1 MNIGYPMYVG
11 GILSFLNPMK
21 YVGEAVVDILREILW
36 GIIRSV
42 LWVIDIEWRLILK
55 TITLDFFSL
64 GNISDWFSLVM
75 VTMFL
80 FILFRVIIVSVKFYF
95 SDTFKERVNVV
106 DMMVRMFA
114 ISLAIAVAPLAFQT
128 VNSLGID
135 VINGLG
141 NIVAGEEKHDKS
153 ISSIIINSS
162 GTVGYEDETLKS
174 EVSEKE
180 YNEYIAAMQ
189 EIHQEHFNINETS
202 DVDDEEYKYF
212 PSWMSL
218 FIVLAECII
227 FAKKFL
233 MFGISIVLRMFNIMF
248 EYLMAPYAVSTL
260 LEPGNGTFGKW
271 VSRICG
277 DIFTNVIQVLA
288 LYFVLTFINSGT
300 LHKTLGYTPDSFII
314 SVLLLIAG
322 MMAID
327 RIPEWMGHLIGGSGT
342 TGITEIGQQTG
353 NAVGSAA
360 GTVMGGAT
368 IAAGTVAGAA
378 AGYAA
383 GQSSLGKIGGMA
395 IGGIKGGAKGGLDAF
410 RDSINRSRQ
419 NGSGTSSSSS
429 DSSPNIGM
437 NKSSDSSS
445 SPGRQTDSPSSMSRP
460 SWSSNGTGL
469 DLDGGYMPEYRN
481 SSFSGN
487 SSIDD
492 YNARLRER
500 RNSLNR

>member
-21 YVGEAVVDILREILW
+21 YVGEAFVDVVREILW
-36 GIIRSV
+36 GIISSV

-128 VNSLGID
+128 FNSLGID
-135 VINGLG
+135 VIDGLG

-162 GTVGYEDETLKS
+162 GTVGHEDETLKS

-189 EIHQEHFNINETS
+189 EIHQEHFDINES
-202 DVDDEEYKYF
+202 EGGNYKYF

-218 FIVLAECII
+218 FMVLAECII

-277 DIFTNVIQVLA
+277 DIFTNVIQVFA

-327 RIPEWMGHLIGGSGT
+327 HIPEWMGHLIGGSGT

-383 GQSSLGKIGGMA
+383 RQTPLGKIGGMTL
-395 IGGIKGGAKGGLDAF
+395 GGIKGGAKGGLDVF

-445 SPGRQTDSPSSMSRP
+445 SPGRQINSPSSMSRP
-460 SWSSNGTGL
+460 SWSSNGTDL

-492 YNARLRER
+492 YNARLRDR

>member
-227 FAKKFL
+227 FAKKF
-233 MFGISIVLRMFNIMF
+233 
-248 EYLMAPYAVSTL
+248 
-260 LEPGNGTFGKW
+260 
-271 VSRICG
+271 
-277 DIFTNVIQVLA
+277 Q
-288 LYFVLTFINSGT
+288 
-300 LHKTLGYTPDSFII
+300 
-314 SVLLLIAG
+314 
-322 MMAID
+322 
-327 RIPEWMGHLIGGSGT
+327 IGR
-342 TGITEIGQQTG
+342 
-353 NAVGSAA
+353 AHV
-360 GTVMGGAT
+360 
-368 IAAGTVAGAA
+368 
-378 AGYAA
+378 
-383 GQSSLGKIGGMA
+383 
-395 IGGIKGGAKGGLDAF
+395 
-410 RDSINRSRQ
+410 
-419 NGSGTSSSSS
+419 
-429 DSSPNIGM
+429 
-437 NKSSDSSS
+437 
-445 SPGRQTDSPSSMSRP
+445 
-460 SWSSNGTGL
+460 
-469 DLDGGYMPEYRN
+469 
-481 SSFSGN
+481 
-487 SSIDD
+487 
-492 YNARLRER
+492 
-500 RNSLNR
+500 